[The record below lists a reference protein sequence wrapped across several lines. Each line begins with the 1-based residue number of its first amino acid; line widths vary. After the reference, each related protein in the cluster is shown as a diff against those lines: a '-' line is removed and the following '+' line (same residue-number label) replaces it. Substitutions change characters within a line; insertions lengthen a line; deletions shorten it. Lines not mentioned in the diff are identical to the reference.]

1 MPWVRGV
8 AAAVRRSGGESAC
21 GRPGPPGRRR
31 MNRVLWDVVKVST
44 GLGTLATG
52 AAMAAMLV
60 LTKDGPPVG
69 LWLAC
74 WGTGIAYLA
83 L

>member
-1 MPWVRGV
+1 M
-8 AAAVRRSGGESAC
+8 S
-21 GRPGPPGRRR
+21 
-31 MNRVLWDVVKVST
+31 RVLWNAAKTST
-44 GLGTLATG
+44 GIGALAMG

-74 WGTGIAYLA
+74 WGAGIAYLS